1 MRTEAFIAV
10 LVILQLALQQSFA
23 HRAAI
28 VANGLECAAIARF
41 LCQKQINFN
50 R

>member
-1 MRTEAFIAV
+1 MRVAKV
-10 LVILQLALQQSFA
+10 LVAAVFLVLQLVLKQSVA

-28 VANGLECAAIARF
+28 VANGLECAAISRYIV
-41 LCQKQINFN
+41 CQ